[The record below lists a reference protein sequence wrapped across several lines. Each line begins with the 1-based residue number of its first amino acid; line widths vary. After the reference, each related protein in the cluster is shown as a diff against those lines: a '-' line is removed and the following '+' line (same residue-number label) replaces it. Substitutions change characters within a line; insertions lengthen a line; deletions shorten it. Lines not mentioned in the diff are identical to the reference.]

1 MVIRD
6 LKNEIKK
13 ILSLRDTELLITEA
27 LSISVTDYI
36 LGDFREISDSDYCRV
51 TEMANR
57 IKNGEPLQYVTGETE
72 FMSLRFRVNPNVL
85 IPRPDTETLVEKA
98 ISLLG
103 NSSSPSVLDIGTGS
117 GCVGISIAAL
127 VKNSDVT
134 LLDISE
140 KALETASVNAKENNV
155 SVKLIKCDILNDVP
169 DMKYDM
175 IVSNPPYIQKKVI
188 DTLDRN
194 VRDFEPHLALDGG
207 EDGLVFYRRISHIA
221 KSILNP
227 GGMIVFEVGFDQAD
241 DVSGILAEDG
251 FSEIEATKDLCGI
264 NRVVS
269 AKKQQKNSTFFQ
281 KSIDNIF

>member
-36 LGDFREISDSDYCRV
+36 LGDSREIADSDYLRI
-51 TEMANR
+51 TGMANR
-57 IKNGEPLQYVTGETE
+57 IKNGEPLQYVTGGTE
-72 FMSLRFRVNPNVL
+72 FMSLRFQVNPNVL

-98 ISLLG
+98 VSLLE
-103 NSSSPSVLDIGTGS
+103 NLSAPSVLDIGTGS
-117 GCVGISIAAL
+117 GCVGISIASL
-127 VKNSDVT
+127 VKDSDVT

-140 KALETASVNAKENNV
+140 KALETASVNVKENNV

-169 DMKYDM
+169 DTKYDM

-207 EDGLVFYRRISHIA
+207 EDGLIFYRRISHIA
-221 KSILNP
+221 KSVLNP
-227 GGMIVFEVGFDQAD
+227 GGMIAFEVGFDQAE
-241 DVSGILAEDG
+241 DVSAILAGDG
-251 FSEIEATKDLCGI
+251 FSEIEVTKDLCGI

-269 AKKQQKNSTFFQ
+269 AKKQ
-281 KSIDNIF
+281 